1 MTPNPACVEKN
12 VVSPGFWT
20 KRQTFLR
27 YEKQSTGVLTLCCTV
42 PQKIEA
48 YCRSLKPYIYI
59 YLLHIFTIIPKNYIS
74 PHFITF
80 SLTCSWLN
88 PCKSQ
93 CFWVK
98 THISIV
104 APFFPRVFPMVF
116 PFFPRL
122 FPWFSW
128 FQRFHP
134 G

>member
-1 MTPNPACVEKN
+1 

-59 YLLHIFTIIPKNYIS
+59 YITHLQSFPKTIEVAVVNQLSHHKSYLYIYINPFCWLLKIKS
-74 PHFITF
+74 PFHHL
-80 SLTCSWLN
+80 SLNCSWLN

-98 THISIV
+98 THI
-104 APFFPRVFPMVF
+104 FP
-116 PFFPRL
+116 
-122 FPWFSW
+122 
-128 FQRFHP
+128 
-134 G
+134 